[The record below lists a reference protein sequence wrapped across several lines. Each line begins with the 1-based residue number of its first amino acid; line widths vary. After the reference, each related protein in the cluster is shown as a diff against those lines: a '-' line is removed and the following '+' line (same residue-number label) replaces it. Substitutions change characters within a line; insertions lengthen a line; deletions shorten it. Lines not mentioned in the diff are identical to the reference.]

1 MIQRDPDERILD
13 DRPVPDDIPP
23 IPLLYPAFGHF
34 LDIMDGSDDVPGLA
48 DVKVPELRTAVDGL
62 ATEMSKY
69 FEKEHQHRDNG
80 LHQLNLIFHA
90 REGTSIPPISASAIS
105 PVISDGHN
113 ITGEVD
119 GGTTSI
125 VVEFK
130 NSQAQISAV
139 PQAEAVGY
147 VGHLHKRLAKEA
159 FLQWRVPCLGL
170 TIVGKLDTFVF
181 QGYLMIGCLG
191 CDITF
196 YAILAVDRQIR
207 LVSLTPSY
215 SCIGSASDGC
225 DCKYLYRAFT
235 AASVLQAHILE
246 DALKLRD
253 ARTSGTAKSLGVPRR
268 CPAIS
273 KLLVSPGTQTYLSFK
288 NLAPFDDRANRLLYM
303 AERWDGTGNILIKFA
318 RQYSIELHSYCAN
331 KGHAPLMLG
340 YERLPGGWYGVAME
354 FVDPSTSIT
363 KSDVLVDHLDRWK
376 TELGHL
382 LNGFHAKDLVHGD
395 LRDANIICK
404 GESVM
409 LVDFDW
415 GGRVGEALYPTL
427 ELNPELLDGRTSDG
441 FDITK
446 DDDVWVLKKTMV
458 KLRDLV
464 QSRVTTRV

>member
-1 MIQRDPDERILD
+1 MIQQDSDERILD
-13 DRPVPDDIPP
+13 DCPVPDDIPP

-34 LDIMDGSDDVPGLA
+34 LDIMDSRDDVPGLA

-69 FEKEHQHRDNG
+69 FEKEHQQRDNG
-80 LHQLNLIFHA
+80 LDRLNLIFDA
-90 REGTSIPPISASAIS
+90 REGTSIPPISASVIG
-105 PVISDGHN
+105 PVMSDGHN
-113 ITGEVD
+113 ITGVGD
-119 GGTTSI
+119 GSTTSI
-125 VVEFK
+125 VVDFK
-130 NSQAQISAV
+130 NSQALISAV

-147 VGHLHKRLAKEA
+147 VGHLHKQLAKEA

-181 QGYLMIGCLG
+181 QGYLTIRCLG

-196 YAILAVDRQIR
+196 YAILAVDHQIR

-215 SCIGSASDGC
+215 SCFGSASDGR
-225 DCKYLYRAFT
+225 DRKSLYRAFT
-235 AASVLQAHILE
+235 AVSVLQAHTLE

-253 ARTSGTAKSLGVPRR
+253 ARNSGTAKSLNVPRR

-273 KLLVSPGTQTYLSFK
+273 KLLVSPSPQTYLSFK
-288 NLAPFDDRANRLLYM
+288 ILAPFDDHANCLLYI
-303 AERWDGTGNILIKFA
+303 AERLDGNGIILIKFA
-318 RQYSIELHSYCAN
+318 RQYAIELHSFCAD
-331 KGHAPLMLG
+331 KGHAPSILG

-363 KSDVLVDHLDRWK
+363 KSDILVDHLDRWK
-376 TELGHL
+376 TELGYL
-382 LNGFHAKDLVHGD
+382 LNGFHAKDLVHSD
-395 LRDANIICK
+395 LRDANLICK

-415 GGRVGEALYPTL
+415 GGRVGEAFYPTL
-427 ELNPELLDGRTSDG
+427 ELNTELLDGRTSDS

-446 DDDVWVLKKTMV
+446 DDEVRVLKKTMV
-458 KLRDLV
+458 KLGDLV
-464 QSRVTTRV
+464 QSRITTSV